1 MRDRGGMAAK
11 RRIPPVLPV
20 PCDVLHPLGAKRR
33 IDGANGRSCDV
44 LLSRLATRQSGVVS
58 VRQLAALGLSRRE
71 IGQRVESDRL
81 IRIHQGVYAVGHE
94 DVSDR
99 GRMIAALLAAGPGA
113 VLSHRTAAALWRIL
127 PSMPQ
132 SVHVTLTDR
141 RPRQREGL
149 RIHHAKHLETTIHQ
163 RLPVTT
169 PRQTIEQLEG
179 PDADR
184 AASEALYLDLIDRS
198 DAPDGAE
205 PTRSELERK
214 LLPAL
219 QAAGLP
225 QPVVNRRFGRYRPD
239 FLWPEHKLIVE
250 TDGWAGHGHRTAFED
265 DRARDADLQAQGFK
279 VLRFTWRQVMHQTLL
294 VVVRIA
300 QCTPHHALDTPPA
313 GG

>member
-1 MRDRGGMAAK
+1 M
-11 RRIPPVLPV
+11 
-20 PCDVLHPLGAKRR
+20 
-33 IDGANGRSCDV
+33 
-44 LLSRLATRQSGVVS
+44 S

-132 SVHVTLTDR
+132 FVHVTLTDR

-149 RIHHAKHLETTIHQ
+149 RIHQAKRLETTRHQ
-163 RLPVTT
+163 ALPVTT

-184 AASEALYLDLIDRS
+184 AASEALYLDLINRS

-214 LLPAL
+214 LLSAL

-265 DRARDADLQAQGFK
+265 DRARDAALLAAGWR
-279 VLRFTWRQVMHQTLL
+279 VLRVTYRRLRREPTLVAAQL
-294 VVVRIA
+294 AAVLAQAAAPIA
-300 QCTPHHALDTPPA
+300 SNSSVYSWPVASATGA
-313 GG
+313 

>member
-1 MRDRGGMAAK
+1 
-11 RRIPPVLPV
+11 
-20 PCDVLHPLGAKRR
+20 
-33 IDGANGRSCDV
+33 
-44 LLSRLATRQSGVVS
+44 
-58 VRQLAALGLSRRE
+58 
-71 IGQRVESDRL
+71 
-81 IRIHQGVYAVGHE
+81 
-94 DVSDR
+94 
-99 GRMIAALLAAGPGA
+99 MIAALLAAGPGA
-113 VLSHRTAAALWRIL
+113 VLSHRAAAYLWKLL
-127 PSMPQ
+127 PSMPRFI
-132 SVHVTLTDR
+132 HVTLTDR

-149 RIHHAKHLETTIHQ
+149 RIHQAKRLETTRHQ
-163 RLPVTT
+163 ALPVTT
-169 PRQTIEQLEG
+169 PRQTIEQLKG

-184 AASEALYLDLIDRS
+184 AASEALYLGLIDRS

-239 FLWPEHKLIVE
+239 FFWPEHKLIVE
-250 TDGWAGHGHRTAFED
+250 TDGWAGHGHCTAFED